1 MTNRGRWTMTTSPS
15 DLAALKADVQRTG
28 ANLRR
33 MRVYWGKRP
42 TPRFINAHLRHIQ
55 ALERY
60 RAALQEAAERTP

>member
-15 DLAALKADVQRTG
+15 DLAALKADVHRTG
-28 ANLRR
+28 SNLRR

-42 TPRFINAHLRHIQ
+42 TQRFINAHHRHIQ

-60 RAALQEAAERTP
+60 RAALEATIERTP